1 MRNHAY
7 MDGNK
12 RTALVAADMFMKING
27 YRLLLDEEDLF
38 AVNGELA
45 DAQVTVVTG
54 GWSRERLG
62 RYFESRW
69 FLAFWLTEL
78 STTTYPV
85 TLTYSTNPYST
96 AYGVLRMYSVNC
108 PESGFHVTA
117 RDQRPSRGGRDGMG
131 TWRGQYWLAFGLE
144 CEVQS
149 TSSMQDEDME
159 NCYSYGS
166 IIGKSRVRTTAA
178 EAEASSLS

>member
-1 MRNHAY
+1 MRDRAC

-54 GWSRERLG
+54 GGSRERLG

-69 FLAFWLTEL
+69 F
-78 STTTYPV
+78 
-85 TLTYSTNPYST
+85 
-96 AYGVLRMYSVNC
+96 
-108 PESGFHVTA
+108 
-117 RDQRPSRGGRDGMG
+117 
-131 TWRGQYWLAFGLE
+131 
-144 CEVQS
+144 
-149 TSSMQDEDME
+149 
-159 NCYSYGS
+159 
-166 IIGKSRVRTTAA
+166 
-178 EAEASSLS
+178 

>member
-1 MRNHAY
+1 MPILTWNVGPTRKLTSADDNLRSIFNNANYYDYEVLTKIKMQTLRFLTSKQVQRLHISWINPHGPLSQPDMLESAVHSPINLEHYSRQRNPFQLAADLSEKVMRNHAY

-69 FLAFWLTEL
+69 F
-78 STTTYPV
+78 
-85 TLTYSTNPYST
+85 
-96 AYGVLRMYSVNC
+96 
-108 PESGFHVTA
+108 
-117 RDQRPSRGGRDGMG
+117 
-131 TWRGQYWLAFGLE
+131 
-144 CEVQS
+144 
-149 TSSMQDEDME
+149 
-159 NCYSYGS
+159 
-166 IIGKSRVRTTAA
+166 
-178 EAEASSLS
+178 

>member
-1 MRNHAY
+1 MPILTWNDGPSRKLTSADDNLRSIFNNANYYDYEVLTKIKMQTLRFLTSKQVQRLHISWINPHGPLSQPGMLESAVHSPINLEHYSRQQNPFQLAADLSEKVMRNHAY

-69 FLAFWLTEL
+69 F
-78 STTTYPV
+78 
-85 TLTYSTNPYST
+85 
-96 AYGVLRMYSVNC
+96 
-108 PESGFHVTA
+108 
-117 RDQRPSRGGRDGMG
+117 
-131 TWRGQYWLAFGLE
+131 
-144 CEVQS
+144 
-149 TSSMQDEDME
+149 
-159 NCYSYGS
+159 
-166 IIGKSRVRTTAA
+166 
-178 EAEASSLS
+178 

>member
-1 MRNHAY
+1 MPILTWNVGPTRKLTSADDNLRSIFNNANYYDYEVLTKIKMQTLRFLTSKQVQRLHISWINPHGPLSQPGMLESAVHSPINLEHYSRQQNPFHLAADLSEKVMRNHAY

-69 FLAFWLTEL
+69 F
-78 STTTYPV
+78 
-85 TLTYSTNPYST
+85 
-96 AYGVLRMYSVNC
+96 
-108 PESGFHVTA
+108 
-117 RDQRPSRGGRDGMG
+117 
-131 TWRGQYWLAFGLE
+131 
-144 CEVQS
+144 
-149 TSSMQDEDME
+149 
-159 NCYSYGS
+159 
-166 IIGKSRVRTTAA
+166 
-178 EAEASSLS
+178 

>member
-1 MRNHAY
+1 MPILTWNVGPTRKLTSADDNLRSIFNNATYYDYEVLTKIKMQPLRFLTSKQVQRLHISWINPHGPLSQPGMLESAVHSPINLEHYSRQQNPFQLAADLSEKVMRNHAY

-69 FLAFWLTEL
+69 F
-78 STTTYPV
+78 
-85 TLTYSTNPYST
+85 
-96 AYGVLRMYSVNC
+96 
-108 PESGFHVTA
+108 
-117 RDQRPSRGGRDGMG
+117 
-131 TWRGQYWLAFGLE
+131 
-144 CEVQS
+144 
-149 TSSMQDEDME
+149 
-159 NCYSYGS
+159 
-166 IIGKSRVRTTAA
+166 
-178 EAEASSLS
+178 

>member
-1 MRNHAY
+1 MQSLRFLTSKQVQRLHISWINPHGPLSQPGMLESAVHSPINLEHYSRQQNPFQLAADLSEKVMRNHAY

-69 FLAFWLTEL
+69 F
-78 STTTYPV
+78 
-85 TLTYSTNPYST
+85 
-96 AYGVLRMYSVNC
+96 
-108 PESGFHVTA
+108 
-117 RDQRPSRGGRDGMG
+117 
-131 TWRGQYWLAFGLE
+131 
-144 CEVQS
+144 
-149 TSSMQDEDME
+149 
-159 NCYSYGS
+159 
-166 IIGKSRVRTTAA
+166 
-178 EAEASSLS
+178 

>member
-1 MRNHAY
+1 MPILTWNVGPTRKLTSADDNLRSIFNNANYYDYEVLTKIKMQTLRFLTSKQVQRLHISWINPHGPLSQPGMLESAVHSPINLEHYSRQQNPFQLAADLSEKVMRNHAY

-69 FLAFWLTEL
+69 F
-78 STTTYPV
+78 
-85 TLTYSTNPYST
+85 
-96 AYGVLRMYSVNC
+96 
-108 PESGFHVTA
+108 
-117 RDQRPSRGGRDGMG
+117 
-131 TWRGQYWLAFGLE
+131 
-144 CEVQS
+144 
-149 TSSMQDEDME
+149 
-159 NCYSYGS
+159 
-166 IIGKSRVRTTAA
+166 
-178 EAEASSLS
+178 